1 MQVLNRRNSR
11 RSWAHPFKSV
21 NASGNGTGT
30 INPLYHGS
38 WQNVQQQHKSEEELD
53 DEDDDTE
60 EEGQFDEDDAEDAT
74 TPIADQQLTL
84 LGNGDYR
91 AVKQCRPVYSSSTNV
106 RQRANSPHAP
116 PPDHPP
122 PPPPPPS
129 TLVRVDVT
137 AKPHSEYATGYAV
150 VPAAERPVT
159 PVMSSFRPSDNAKL
173 YATPED
179 SQNIG
184 YMTLR
189 SAKKV
194 VTSPTSSASSGS
206 SGSSAAR
213 SKSLPPRSVRPGLLT
228 KAAGVDPQTQGR
240 VTVTVNSA
248 PLIPDPDYDV
258 DEDFRESCNGILKK
272 KDSSGCMN
280 HGQVKIEIKDTG
292 SGVGLP
298 KSQSFCSDILKAK
311 SQLKTSQSYPEELNE
326 QTHPHD
332 TDDAYVTFLAVNK
345 DASDTIKRRPNS
357 SHAVSLIQLPPPD
370 ENGDTND
377 VDDAQ
382 QDSVSTIST
391 LSSLSSGSGNSSD
404 RDTTILENRF
414 QLNGS
419 IRWKD
424 PSASLPGAHL
434 FHYSIVLSKLLIDMH
449 LLIHKFG
456 NDSLFH

>member
-1 MQVLNRRNSR
+1 MNRRNSR
-11 RSWAHPFKSV
+11 RSWAHPFKPSA
-21 NASGNGTGT
+21 NASCNAA
-30 INPLYHGS
+30 INANTRYHGS
-38 WQNVQQQHKSEEELD
+38 WQNVQQHRKSEEELD
-53 DEDDDTE
+53 DEDEDTE

-129 TLVRVDVT
+129 TLVRVDVA
-137 AKPHSEYATGYAV
+137 AKSHSEYATGYAV
-150 VPAAERPVT
+150 VTAAERPVT

-179 SQNIG
+179 SQNVG

-194 VTSPTSSASSGS
+194 ATSPTSSASSA
-206 SGSSAAR
+206 SSASSTNR
-213 SKSLPPRSVRPGLLT
+213 SKTLPSRNARPGLLT
-228 KAAGVDPQTQGR
+228 KATGVDPEAQGR
-240 VTVTVNSA
+240 VTVTVNSS

-258 DEDFRESCNGILKK
+258 EEEFREPCNGILRKQ
-272 KDSSGCMN
+272 DSSACVNNGR
-280 HGQVKIEIKDTG
+280 VKIEIKGNGNGIG
-292 SGVGLP
+292 SVAGLP

-311 SQLKTSQSYPEELNE
+311 SQLKTSQSFPEELSE
-326 QTHPHD
+326 QTHPND

-345 DASDTIKRRPNS
+345 DASDTVKRRPHNN
-357 SHAVSLIQLPPPD
+357 HAVSLIQLPPPD
-370 ENGDTND
+370 ENGDAND
-377 VDDAQ
+377 ADDAQ

-419 IRWKD
+419 VRWKD
-424 PSASLPGAHL
+424 PSAAPPGE
-434 FHYSIVLSKLLIDMH
+434 H
-449 LLIHKFG
+449 LLY
-456 NDSLFH
+456 S